1 VPVLFVYVC
10 VRVCARAC
18 VCVRVCACECV
29 IMSVRMCDV
38 CVSVCVRICVCIC
51 VLVCKC
57 VAVYGCK
64 CSRRC
69 VRKCSRVCVRAR
81 VFHKKVVPT
90 HVIVDAHM
98 HASISLS
105 CIPMLH
111 QNLALS
117 AVLRHSSSPCF
128 RL

>member
-1 VPVLFVYVC
+1 VPVLFVCVC
-10 VRVCARAC
+10 ARVCARAC
-18 VCVRVCACECV
+18 VCVRECACERV
-29 IMSVRMCDV
+29 IMSVRMCDA

-90 HVIVDAHM
+90 NVIVDAHM
-98 HASISLS
+98 HTSISSS